1 MKRGLES
8 ADVTNDIFKWVD
20 LIFGYKQKGKEG
32 IKANNI
38 FFESAYFEE
47 VSFSEENKKSMIIQA
62 EFGLIPSQLFPKKIN
77 SNKLRKINAT
87 NNSTNKNPIL
97 YIPNKTSTK
106 DNNSNEIKYMST
118 SIEEGFELL
127 TFKILDHFPEIVQSK
142 AGLFVE
148 KKNLAEMKRKQEK
161 VDIIAHALELS
172 FDENETHNDNVS
184 LFAPNPKY
192 DLIIYTIS
200 IYNNNYLYIN
210 SVCINKKNESQCLLD
225 IIKKSPVTRSIPLCK
240 MDTYIDP
247 QYPIKTNYIYFSEE
261 NAELILSGFTDRKII
276 SVSIYYNKNENCIEI
291 DSQMFYS
298 KYFSSPITA
307 SCTFN
312 YSDVKYLLLGDQNGN
327 LFLLKKQYQ
336 MKYNIV
342 KIINDHMQEIKHIT
356 YDSHS
361 KCFLTASKDGF
372 VNLYTVPSFSL
383 PC

>member
-1 MKRGLES
+1 
-8 ADVTNDIFKWVD
+8 
-20 LIFGYKQKGKEG
+20 
-32 IKANNI
+32 
-38 FFESAYFEE
+38 
-47 VSFSEENKKSMIIQA
+47 
-62 EFGLIPSQLFPKKIN
+62 
-77 SNKLRKINAT
+77 
-87 NNSTNKNPIL
+87 
-97 YIPNKTSTK
+97 
-106 DNNSNEIKYMST
+106 
-118 SIEEGFELL
+118 
-127 TFKILDHFPEIVQSK
+127 
-142 AGLFVE
+142 
-148 KKNLAEMKRKQEK
+148 MKRKQEK

-172 FDENETHNDNVS
+172 FDEKETHNDNIS
-184 LFAPNPKY
+184 LFAPNPNY

-210 SVCINKKNESQCLLD
+210 SLCINKKNESQCLSD

-240 MDTYIDP
+240 MDTYLDP
-247 QYPIKTNYIYFSEE
+247 QCPIKTNYIYFSEE

-356 YDSHS
+356 YDSNS

-372 VNLYTVPSFSL
+372 VNLYTVPSFTLLNSFEVIKNTSIDKVFL
-383 PC
+383 FHTPLYCFVAFNEHNKNLICHSINIEQVLYEYEPNEEMNVSIKSPVLIEKKNANEYLAFINENNEIIVLTIPNLKECKKYKLNFEASILEYSKENCILIAIENNGCSIAYINIWE